1 MTLPPASSVP
11 GAAVIDGV
19 DVGAVAAAVLAC
31 PGVAALDSGQ
41 FGEVASYLPGRK
53 VAGVMVSGGRV
64 KVQVRVRW
72 AVPAPDLAR
81 KITAALVPLTGHYPV
96 DVVIAD
102 IDDPPGTLEAAGPR
116 AWETVPGTRAAS
128 VTAREVS
135 VSFESGCE

>member
-1 MTLPPASSVP
+1 MTLPSASSVP

-19 DVGAVAAAVLAC
+19 DVGAVAAAVLVC

-72 AVPAPDLAR
+72 AVPAPDLGR

-116 AWETVPGTRAAS
+116 AWETVPGPRAAS

>member
-1 MTLPPASSVP
+1 MTLSPASSVP

-41 FGEVASYLPGRK
+41 FGVVASYLPGRK

-64 KVQVRVRW
+64 KIQVCVRW

-81 KITAALVPLTGHYPV
+81 KIAAALVPLTGHYPV

-116 AWETVPGTRAAS
+116 AWGTVPGTEPPA
-128 VTAREVS
+128 
-135 VSFESGCE
+135 